1 MNSVKR
7 RGGGKPNR
15 GGGRGNHRGR
25 PPPPRKT
32 SDPPSQN
39 GAMSRKGMFIY
50 VAVLTRYFFMIGQ
63 FKKYGYNFICTN
75 VFFL

>member
-25 PPPPRKT
+25 PPPQRRPAE
-32 SDPPSQN
+32 PQVPN
-39 GAMSRKGMFIY
+39 GAMSRKG
-50 VAVLTRYFFMIGQ
+50 
-63 FKKYGYNFICTN
+63 K
-75 VFFL
+75 

>member
-39 GAMSRKGMFIY
+39 GAMSRKGIILFSPMFFCEKI
-50 VAVLTRYFFMIGQ
+50 LKILW
-63 FKKYGYNFICTN
+63 
-75 VFFL
+75 FLVQKWL